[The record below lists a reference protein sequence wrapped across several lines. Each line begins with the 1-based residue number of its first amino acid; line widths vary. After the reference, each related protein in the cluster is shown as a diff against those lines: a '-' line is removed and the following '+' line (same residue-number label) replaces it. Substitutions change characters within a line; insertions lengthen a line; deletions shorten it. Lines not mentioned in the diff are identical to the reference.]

1 MHYQFNEKSLMFGK
15 NGHWGLFWKMDVP
28 YQLAPSSIIWKIL
41 GPKIS
46 SRHFAMPQNYKRVWK
61 QSWTQIL
68 LQWKGLMRV
77 ERRLGISLGNCW
89 KIPVLGFIFPEP
101 YDQIFTN
108 QRSLWRLTWYIVQNS
123 HNIFESLRWLY
134 TFGGS

>member
-46 SRHFAMPQNYKRVWK
+46 SRQFAMPQNYKRVWK

-68 LQWKGLMRV
+68 LQWKETIGYKSRQLLKNPSFRV
-77 ERRLGISLGNCW
+77 YLSWAL
-89 KIPVLGFIFPEP
+89 
-101 YDQIFTN
+101 
-108 QRSLWRLTWYIVQNS
+108 RSNFYKSEKFVKVDMVHSTEFSQYFR
-123 HNIFESLRWLY
+123 IFEMALY
-134 TFGGS
+134 LWW